1 MDEIYIKTTDLST
14 WMKVKYFKNKD
25 LVSVE
30 ELIGL
35 IEDIDDDLEAL
46 QEKYD
51 DVEQDLHD
59 NYKPIS
65 HAEMYGIS
73 DCDFI

>member
-1 MDEIYIKTTDLST
+1 MNEIYIKTTDLST

-51 DVEQDLHD
+51 DLEQDLHD

-65 HAEMYGIS
+65 HSEMYGIS
-73 DCDFI
+73 DCDFL